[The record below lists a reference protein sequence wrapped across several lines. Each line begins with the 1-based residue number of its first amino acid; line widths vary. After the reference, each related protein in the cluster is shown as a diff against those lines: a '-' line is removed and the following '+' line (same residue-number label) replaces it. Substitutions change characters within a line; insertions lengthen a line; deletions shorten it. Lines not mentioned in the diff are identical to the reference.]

1 MNILNILAWTEYSD
15 SAVFST
21 SSVRLFIMLLGKIF
35 LLLQKFF
42 CPKFKMSKFHGWWLL
57 AGARML
63 HCVAAG
69 LEVMNILGSNPW
81 IPGSWV
87 LTFSSNEQ
95 KVEFVKG
102 DISLLKVAI
111 AIN

>member
-1 MNILNILAWTEYSD
+1 MGGGCWQGLECYI
-15 SAVFST
+15 V
-21 SSVRLFIMLLGKIF
+21 
-35 LLLQKFF
+35 
-42 CPKFKMSKFHGWWLL
+42 
-57 AGARML
+57 
-63 HCVAAG
+63 CVAAG